1 MKILYAYNTSKFSDC
16 YGFIGS
22 EERVKRKGRERE
34 KEQEGKTREREGKIL
49 KSINRKHHRTY
60 IRCGKR
66 QVQVKICE

>member
-34 KEQEGKTREREGKIL
+34 KEQEGKTREREGKIDL
-49 KSINRKHHRTY
+49 KTEQKMWCIPLK
-60 IRCGKR
+60 GMR
-66 QVQVKICE
+66 QGFNI